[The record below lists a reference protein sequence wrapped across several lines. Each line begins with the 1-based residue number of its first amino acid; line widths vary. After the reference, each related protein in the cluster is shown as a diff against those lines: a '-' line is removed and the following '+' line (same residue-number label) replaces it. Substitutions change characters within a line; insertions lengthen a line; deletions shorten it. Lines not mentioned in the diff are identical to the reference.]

1 MANMYSN
8 EKAALVLTLWQARRN
23 QLIIAGISSVLLA
36 TLWAISDLPRSLDY
50 ALAPVVV
57 ALWVPAALA
66 HKQRE
71 GSLVWSGFFGLLG
84 LAVVVVVMRIAW
96 LIGRG

>member
-1 MANMYSN
+1 MVNTDVI

-36 TLWAISDLPRSLDY
+36 TLWAISDLPRPLNY

-57 ALWVPAALA
+57 ALWIPVVLA

-71 GSLVWSGFFGLLG
+71 DSLVWSGLFALLG
-84 LAVVVVVMRIAW
+84 LAVFAVVMRIAW